1 MVRNIKIDS
10 FLDISRPLVAL
21 GNDYLDGSYI
31 EPHHHSRGQL
41 LYGYAGVVM
50 ATTPTG
56 TFVMPPLRGMWIPPG
71 VTHSVRMLGAVTM
84 RSLYLEPGIVL
95 GMPEQCQVVEI
106 SPLLR
111 QLLAEAV
118 DLPID
123 YDTEGRDGALMTL
136 LMHELSR
143 LQPLP
148 FSLPL
153 PTDQALAR
161 RCRAFL
167 MAPTTHDTI
176 DDWAG
181 SLNMSR
187 RAFTRLFRRET
198 GQSFVEWRQQAC
210 LVAALPRLVAGDQV
224 TAIALDLGYK
234 NPAAF
239 TSMFKRSF
247 GYSPR
252 EIPRD
257 QS

>member
-1 MVRNIKIDS
+1 MADFDFIIVGAGSAGCLLANRLTKSGKFRVLLLEAGGNDRRFMVRMPI
-10 FLDISRPLVAL
+10 
-21 GNDYLDGSYI
+21 
-31 EPHHHSRGQL
+31 
-41 LYGYAGVVM
+41 GYAG
-50 ATTPTG
+50 
-56 TFVMPPLRGMWIPPG
+56 
-71 VTHSVRMLGAVTM
+71 
-84 RSLYLEPGIVL
+84 IVE

-106 SPLLR
+106 SALLR

-118 DLPID
+118 DLPLD
-123 YDTEGRDGALMTL
+123 YDVSGRDGALMTL

-153 PTDQALAR
+153 PTDQALAK
-161 RCRAFL
+161 RCRTFL

-176 DDWAG
+176 DDWAH

-198 GQSFVEWRQQAC
+198 GLSFVEWRQQAC
-210 LVAALPRLVAGDQV
+210 LVAALPRLVAGDPV
-224 TAIALDLGYK
+224 TSIALDLGYR

>member
-1 MVRNIKIDS
+1 
-10 FLDISRPLVAL
+10 
-21 GNDYLDGSYI
+21 
-31 EPHHHSRGQL
+31 
-41 LYGYAGVVM
+41 
-50 ATTPTG
+50 
-56 TFVMPPLRGMWIPPG
+56 
-71 VTHSVRMLGAVTM
+71 
-84 RSLYLEPGIVL
+84 
-95 GMPEQCQVVEI
+95 
-106 SPLLR
+106 
-111 QLLAEAV
+111 
-118 DLPID
+118 
-123 YDTEGRDGALMTL
+123 
-136 LMHELSR
+136 
-143 LQPLP
+143 LP

-176 DDWAG
+176 DDWSGA
-181 SLNMSR
+181 LNMSR

-198 GQSFVEWRQQAC
+198 GLSFVEWRQQAC
-210 LVAALPRLVAGDQV
+210 LVAALPRLVAGEQV

-252 EIPRD
+252 EIPRH